1 MTLTGLS
8 GEATLKSCH
17 KSQKRPYE
25 EGSSGQFPKPP
36 GRKVYDVIADELYPQ
51 SSEMSFVIKE

>member
-36 GRKVYDVIADELYPQ
+36 GRKVYDVIADELYPP
-51 SSEMSFVIKE
+51 E